1 MNLNCRYLFL
11 LVTSWLILPNLSLG
25 QAQEFQNNYKSE
37 CAFAKELF
45 FKNKE
50 KIDKAATS
58 CGTNSAFLFS
68 IVAPEVTQFSYLSN
82 KLENYSL
89 KVFYVQG
96 GKDYA
101 NFSIGYFQM
110 KPSFIEELEKEISN
124 SKTLSKTLKFCLIDN
139 PTERSARVTRLERLE
154 TFEWQLIYLTAFYQ
168 VLELKY
174 KNLTFENS
182 KEKLRFYATAYNSGF
197 NKPIEQLKRLQTK
210 NYFPHFS
217 EKKYNY
223 ADLACWFLEELN

>member
-50 KIDKAATS
+50 KVDKAAKS
-58 CGTNSAFLFS
+58 CRTNSAFLYS

-101 NFSIGYFQM
+101 NFSIGHFQM
-110 KPSFIEELEKEISN
+110 KPSFIEDLEQEINNSN
-124 SKTLSKTLKFCLIDN
+124 TLKSKLKFCLIEN
-139 PTERSARVTRLERLE
+139 PTERAARVTRIERLE
-154 TFEWQLIYLTAFYQ
+154 TFEWQLLYLSAFYQ
-168 VLELKY
+168 VLEHKF
-174 KNLTFENS
+174 KKQKFES
-182 KEKLRFYATAYNSGF
+182 TYEKLKLYATAYNSGF

-210 NYFPHFS
+210 TYFPHFS
-217 EKKYNY
+217 ENKYNY
-223 ADLACWFLEELN
+223 ADLSCWFLEELN